1 MYNNQSPQPEPNYE
15 VTVSYAASV
24 GDEVTTEA
32 SLESSG
38 PAATMDPK
46 YVLKVIS
53 EIWIVLSLIFT
64 TTIFLLIKCE
74 WQLHSVIVCK
84 FYLIYKLFYQNF

>member
-1 MYNNQSPQPEPNYE
+1 MLIENLIFSNSMYNNQSPQPEPNYE

-24 GDEVTTEA
+24 GDGVTSEA
-32 SLESSG
+32 SLKPPG

-53 EIWIVLSLIFT
+53 EIWLVLSLIFLT
-64 TTIFLLIKCE
+64 IIFLLIKCE
-74 WQLHSVIVCK
+74 
-84 FYLIYKLFYQNF
+84 